1 MSGIDTFAIV
11 GGDKRQVAM
20 AESILSDGYNVCA
33 VGFENADLKSGITT
47 ASLKDAVKMSD
58 YIILPVPATTSDGY
72 LNAPHSRTQIAVD
85 DEFAKTMFDKKIFCA
100 RAEDLIATS
109 PIFSNMQLY
118 DYSKREEFA
127 VNNAIP
133 TAEGAIQIARQEYGG
148 TINGSRCLVTGF
160 GRIGKV
166 LSKMLKGIGAKVTA
180 SARKPKDIAWINL
193 LGYSAVLTAS
203 LASSN
208 AGSVDFD
215 IIFNT
220 IPSLIFDADFLARLP
235 KNAVIID
242 LASLPG
248 GVDFDAARKL
258 KIKAIQALALPGK
271 VAPRAAGEIIK
282 NTIYNMIEEGQ
293 L

>member
-1 MSGIDTFAIV
+1 MSGIDTFAII

-33 VGFENADLKSGITT
+33 VGFENAGLKSGITT

-85 DEFAKTMFDKKIFCA
+85 DGFTKTMFDKKIFCA
-100 RAEDLIATS
+100 RAEDLIAAS

-133 TAEGAIQIARQEYGG
+133 TAEGAIQIAMQEYSG

-203 LASSN
+203 LASASS
-208 AGSVDFD
+208 GSVDFD

-220 IPSLIFDADFLARLP
+220 IPSLIFDADVLARLP

>member
-1 MSGIDTFAIV
+1 MSDIDTFAII

-20 AESILSDGYNVCA
+20 AESILSDGYNVCT
-33 VGFENADLKSGITT
+33 VGFENIKLKNDIPKT
-47 ASLKDAVKMSD
+47 SLKDAVKISD
-58 YIILPVPATTSDGY
+58 YIVLPVPATTPDGY
-72 LNAPHSRTQIAVD
+72 LNAPYSNSQIAVD
-85 DEFAKTMFDKKIFCA
+85 DAFTKIMFDKKIFCA
-100 RAEDLIATS
+100 KAEDLITAS
-109 PIFSNMQLY
+109 PIFSNMRLY

-133 TAEGAIQIARQEYGG
+133 TAEGAIQIAMQEYSG
-148 TINGSRCLVTGF
+148 TINSSRCLVAGF

-193 LGYSAVLTAS
+193 LGYSAMLTDS
-203 LASSN
+203 LAN
-208 AGSVDFD
+208 PKLDNIDFD

-220 IPSLIFDADFLARLP
+220 IPSLIFNADALAKLP
-235 KNAVIID
+235 QNALLID

-248 GVDFDAARKL
+248 GVDFDVARKI

-271 VAPRAAGEIIK
+271 VAPKSAGEIIK
-282 NTIYNMIEEGQ
+282 NTVYNMIEEDQ

>member
-1 MSGIDTFAIV
+1 MSGIDTFAII

-20 AESILSDGYNVCA
+20 ADSILSDGYNVCA
-33 VGFENADLKSGITT
+33 VGFENAGLKSGITT

-85 DEFAKTMFDKKIFCA
+85 DGFAKTMFDKKIFCA
-100 RAEDLIATS
+100 RAEDLIAAS

-133 TAEGAIQIARQEYGG
+133 TAEGAIQIAMQEYSG

-203 LASSN
+203 LASASS
-208 AGSVDFD
+208 GSVDFD

-220 IPSLIFDADFLARLP
+220 IPSLIFDADVLARLP

>member
-58 YIILPVPATTSDGY
+58 YIILPVPATTSDSY

-100 RAEDLIATS
+100 RAEDLITAS

-133 TAEGAIQIARQEYGG
+133 TAEGAIQIAMQEYAG

-203 LASSN
+203 LASTN

-220 IPSLIFDADFLARLP
+220 IPSLIFNPDVLERLP

-248 GVDFDAARKL
+248 GVDFNAARKL

>member
-1 MSGIDTFAIV
+1 MSGIDTFAII

-33 VGFENADLKSGITT
+33 VGFENAGLKIGITT

-85 DEFAKTMFDKKIFCA
+85 DGFAKTMFDKKIFCA
-100 RAEDLIATS
+100 RAEDLIAAS

-133 TAEGAIQIARQEYGG
+133 TAEGAIQIAMQEYSG

-203 LASSN
+203 LASASS
-208 AGSVDFD
+208 GSVDFD

-220 IPSLIFDADFLARLP
+220 IPSLIFDADVLARLP